1 MPSISVNPSNNYF
14 GMAAAMSSF
23 FFFVSTLSSCAFVC
37 LLTPTSSI
45 IHLSTNQSN

>member
-23 FFFVSTLSSCAFVC
+23 FFFFRFYTVVLRICLPVNPDLVNHSS
-37 LLTPTSSI
+37 LD
-45 IHLSTNQSN
+45 